1 MALNRAYKTV
11 FGSGRM
17 TVGLMTPAGRELGQM
32 AEPELELEL
41 AARADHHGFAGLW
54 ARDVPLMVPQ
64 GTNNETSPVDD
75 PFVWLATLAAATSRA
90 ALGTAAV
97 VLPLR
102 NPLHVAKAA
111 LSMNRLTGGRFILGL
126 GSGDRPE
133 EFQAFGED
141 HEQRA
146 ESFRQRWALLS
157 SALSTDAMEREV
169 ARMQTG
175 GYDVLPAPES
185 RVPMIVIGSAR
196 QSLQWV
202 AANADGWATYH
213 RDEARQ
219 LGRIGLWRRALE
231 FPGAEIAKPF
241 IHSLHLQLLEDPRVP
256 AEPIELGIRGGRD
269 AVAQYLLNL
278 EATGVSHLLLHLAST
293 SRPALEVIDEL
304 GLEILPYVH
313 ANGPIEI
320 RQSVDHQAQA

>member
-17 TVGLMTPAGRELGQM
+17 TVGLMTPAGREQGRM
-32 AEPELELEL
+32 AEPERELEL
-41 AARADHHGFAGLW
+41 AARADRHGFAGLW

-64 GTNNETSPVDD
+64 GTSNEASPVDD
-75 PFVWLATLAAATSRA
+75 PFVWLATLAAATSSA

-97 VLPLR
+97 VLPLH

-126 GSGDRPE
+126 GSGDRPQ

-146 ESFRQRWALLS
+146 EAFRQRWALLA
-157 SALSTDAMEREV
+157 SALSTDATEREAV
-169 ARMQTG
+169 RLATG

-185 RVPMIVIGSAR
+185 RIPMIVVGSAR

-213 RDEARQ
+213 RDEVRQ

-231 FPGAEIAKPF
+231 SQGVEIAKPF
-241 IHSLHLQLLEDPRVP
+241 IHSLHLQLLDDPHAP
-256 AEPIELGIRGGRD
+256 PEPIELGIRGGRD
-269 AVAQYLLNL
+269 AVAQYLLRL
-278 EATGVSHLLLHLAST
+278 EATGVNHLLLHLGST

-304 GLEILPYVH
+304 GLEVLPFVH
-313 ANGPIEI
+313 ANGPIKI
-320 RQSVDHQAQA
+320 SQSADQPA